1 MAWQVW
7 DVRPHLGCVCD
18 CVCAD
23 PWQTLWLN
31 ENQIGDAG
39 VASLADART
48 NGGLTSLKTLYLMSN
63 NVSSQVQETM
73 KAAMAKN
80 AGRVSF

>member
-1 MAWQVW
+1 MCA
-7 DVRPHLGCVCD
+7 LTFGCV

-23 PWQTLWLN
+23 PWQTLDLTG
-31 ENQIGDAG
+31 NQIGDAG

-48 NGGLTSLKTLYLMSN
+48 NGGLTSLDSLMLERN
-63 NVSSQVQETM
+63 TVSSQVQETM

>member
-1 MAWQVW
+1 MCALTLV
-7 DVRPHLGCVCD
+7 VCVCV

-23 PWQTLWLN
+23 PWQVLWLN
-31 ENQIGDAG
+31 DNQIGDAG

-48 NGGLTSLKTLYLMSN
+48 NGGLTSLKTLELWGN
-63 NVSSQVQETM
+63 TVSSQVQKTM

>member
-1 MAWQVW
+1 MCALTLV
-7 DVRPHLGCVCD
+7 VCVCV

-23 PWQTLWLN
+23 PWQTLYLDG
-31 ENQIGDAG
+31 NQIGDAG

-48 NGGLTSLKTLYLMSN
+48 NGGLTSLKKLELERNT
-63 NVSSQVQETM
+63 VSSQVQETM

-80 AGRVSF
+80 AGSVSF